1 MLKCIAKHPPTKAT
15 EHAAG
20 FDVYAPK
27 DGVFSAEEL
36 VWGPYK
42 GEYSRTKINRIDLE
56 LCVEI
61 PNGYYGQLVAR
72 SGFAAKYGMLV
83 LGGVIDSDYRGSIHL
98 IGTCTHTFDYKAG
111 DRIAQLIILPIAP
124 FDRFETVDQLS
135 STDRGTGG
143 FGSTGV

>member
-1 MLKCIAKHPPTKAT
+1 MSLKCVAKIAPTKGT
-15 EHAAG
+15 EHAAA

-27 DGVFSAEEL
+27 N
-36 VWGPYK
+36 
-42 GEYSRTKINRIDLE
+42 GEFFGEKINRIDLE

-61 PNGYYGQLVAR
+61 PSGYYGQLAAR
-72 SGFAAKYGMLV
+72 SSFAVGHGMHV
-83 LGGVIDSDYRGSIHL
+83 LGGVIDSDYRGSINL
-98 IGTCTHTFDYKAG
+98 IATSIRDFTYEKG

-124 FDRFETVDQLS
+124 FKCFENVSELS